1 MAGAIP
7 SGGESLEKI
16 PGLHSWISLLPDKV
30 RDEVLRNMHPKTFRD
45 GQRIYAV
52 GETGRDSYL
61 LVRGQVRV
69 TNHAFEGKELLVM
82 VLQPGDCFGDHSM
95 VDHLPRLST
104 TTAIGDVELLV
115 LHRPDFE
122 RLYAEHGDIARSLVR
137 VICYRYRLVYST
149 ALDAALLSLQQRV
162 ARQLVRL
169 AYSFGKADANGAT
182 LVEGVSHEELAQ
194 IVGATRQTVSK
205 ALKDL
210 QGTGALTLSYRRI
223 TIPDLERF
231 AKDHGTLIDSG
242 LAVPSYGNGG
252 YAG

>member
-1 MAGAIP
+1 LKKLAGV
-7 SGGESLEKI
+7 
-16 PGLHSWISLLPDKV
+16 HSWIGLLPESL
-30 RDEVLRNMHPKTFRD
+30 RDEVLRSMHPKTFRD

-52 GETGRDSYL
+52 GETGSESYL
-61 LVRGQVRV
+61 LVRGRVRV
-69 TNHAFEGKELLVM
+69 TNQAFDGKELLVM

-95 VDHLPRLST
+95 VDRLPRVST
-104 TTAIGDVELLV
+104 TTAIGKTDLLV
-115 LHRPDFE
+115 LYQSDFE
-122 RLYAEHGDIARSLVR
+122 RLYAEHGDIARSLLR
-137 VICYRYRLVYST
+137 VLCYRYRLVYST

-169 AYSFGKADANGAT
+169 AYSFGKAGVDGAT
-182 LVEGVSHEELAQ
+182 IIEAVSHEDLAQ

-205 ALKDL
+205 ALKEL

-231 AKDHGTLIDSG
+231 AKDFGTLIDSG
-242 LAVPSYGNGG
+242 LAVPSYGHGS